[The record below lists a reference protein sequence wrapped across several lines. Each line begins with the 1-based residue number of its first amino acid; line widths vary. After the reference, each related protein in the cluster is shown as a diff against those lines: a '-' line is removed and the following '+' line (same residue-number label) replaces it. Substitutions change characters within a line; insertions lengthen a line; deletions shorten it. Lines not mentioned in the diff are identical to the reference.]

1 MYFWI
6 HLMISKNSLIC
17 HLLFYTL
24 IISCRQ
30 EVKAPLVEVIDA
42 KDSVVENQDTLIPVI
57 TEPSLSTPNRVAW
70 QKPRLIIGLFGS
82 DLKDKVIAD
91 IGAGPTGF
99 FTFELAQQGAKV
111 LAIDID
117 HNALAYIESNKS
129 RLDSA
134 KQSLIQTR
142 LARAEDPNLKIGE
155 IDGALIVNTITYIQN
170 TRRYLESLKAKLK
183 ENGRIVI
190 VDFKMKRLPEQI
202 APPKSQRMHADKIE
216 DILYDLGYKNIVVD
230 DQTLNFQYI
239 ITADKK
245 E

>member
-1 MYFWI
+1 MVLKYWFTFNI
-6 HLMISKNSLIC
+6 IIALI
-17 HLLFYTL
+17 LW
-24 IISCRQ
+24 SCKQ
-30 EVKAPLVEVIDA
+30 ENTASIKEDLVDA
-42 KDSVVENQDTLIPVI
+42 KDSVVTLEDTLIPI
-57 TEPSLSTPNRVAW
+57 ISEPSLSTPNRVAW
-70 QKPRLIIGLFGS
+70 QKPKLIISLFGS
-82 DLKDKVIAD
+82 DLKDKIIAD

-117 HNALAYIESNKS
+117 HNALAYIESNKT

-134 KQSLIQTR
+134 KQKLIQTR
-142 LARAEDPNLKIGE
+142 LAKPEDPNLKKGE

-170 TRRYLESLKAKLK
+170 TRKYLESLTTKLK
-183 ENGRIVI
+183 ENGKIVI

-202 APPKSQRMHADKIE
+202 APPKSLRMYADRIE

-239 ITADKK
+239 ITAVK
-245 E
+245 